1 MGFLARLFGGGTEKT
16 VTTVVEQNASTGAVE
31 IRITAT
37 GATFDAMSS
46 EVLEAVMNAYTKH
59 SSRKGFSGQIAIVV
73 SAATPGAVRAELPRL
88 KEKLRGVSLGAI
100 SQGMPSVRFAV
111 QVEGEAVEVVSGA
124 DLLKAK

>member
-1 MGFLARLFGGGTEKT
+1 MGFLARLFGGGSTKN
-16 VTTVVEQNASTGAVE
+16 VATVVEQNASTGAVE

-37 GATFDAMSS
+37 GATFDVMSND
-46 EVLEAVMNAYTKH
+46 VLEAVMNAYTKH
-59 SSRKGFSGQIAIVV
+59 SPRKGFSGQIAIVV
-73 SAATPGAVRAELPRL
+73 SAASPESVRAELPRL

-111 QVEGEAVEVVSGA
+111 QVEGDSAEVVSGA